1 MNIRSRV
8 GSFLLLG
15 AVIGVGVGLAAW
27 KYLAVRQAMGAAAH
41 QPEPMEAVTV
51 AVAGE
56 REHRRTTT
64 AIGTVLALQSI
75 TLRNEIPGTVHE
87 VKLVSGQIVEA
98 GALLV
103 ALDVSVEEAEL
114 KAQEAQAALAET
126 TLLRTKRL
134 SETKAVPE
142 MDLDRAAAERDIA
155 VAQTARIKAVI
166 ARKTIRAPFRARV
179 GIADIHPGQFLDEG
193 TQITTLQGV
202 GEAAHVDFSVPQ
214 QVAATLRVGGTV
226 EVLPGAGSAAI
237 TANIVAI
244 DARVDATTRNAMIR
258 ARIEGVAAAPAPGAS
273 VRVRVPVGPPR
284 RAVSVPVSAL
294 RRGPAGD
301 HVFVVAPGKDGK
313 PRAQVRPV
321 QSGAILGDEVLILD
335 GLSPGEQ
342 VAASGSFK
350 LRESVLVAVASN
362 TAAGGTQPEQAP
374 VADAGTNGAN

>member
-15 AVIGVGVGLAAW
+15 AVIGVGAGLAAW
-27 KYLAVRQAMGAAAH
+27 KYLAVRQAMGAAAN

-87 VKLVSGQIVEA
+87 VKLIPGQIVEA

-103 ALDVSVEEAEL
+103 AMDVSVEEAEL

-126 TLLRTKRL
+126 TLRRTQRL

-142 MDLDRAAAERDIA
+142 MDLDRAKAERDIA
-155 VAQTARIKAVI
+155 VAQTARLKAVI

-202 GEAAHVDFSVPQ
+202 DEAAHVDFSVPQ

-226 EVLPGAGSAAI
+226 EVLPAAGSAAI

-244 DARVDATTRNAMIR
+244 DARVDVATRNAMIR
-258 ARIEGVAAAPAPGAS
+258 AKIEGAAAPAPGAS

-321 QSGAILGDEVLILD
+321 QSGAMLGDEVLILD

-342 VAASGSFK
+342 VAASGAFK
-350 LRESVLVAVASN
+350 LRESVLVAIASN
-362 TAAGGTQPEQAP
+362 TTAGATQAP
-374 VADAGTNGAN
+374 VADARANGTN